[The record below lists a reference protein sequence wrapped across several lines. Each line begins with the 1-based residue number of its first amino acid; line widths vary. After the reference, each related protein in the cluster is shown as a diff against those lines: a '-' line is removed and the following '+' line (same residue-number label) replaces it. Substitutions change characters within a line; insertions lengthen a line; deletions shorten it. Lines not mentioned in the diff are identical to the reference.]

1 MVCYVCLSDKRA
13 FRPPPM
19 FCEKCFTAIHQRW
32 SYWEEGGDDGGLKLC
47 KRCYADIKASAHPNR
62 ILADLAHR
70 NNLQIDLFIEKK
82 EKDRPEYVDN
92 WVQCD
97 ECHAWMHWTCG
108 LYKGEDT
115 PDDCLFFCDNC
126 RLTRGKALAAELTVP
141 PAAKLA
147 EDSLSISLQAS
158 LRKEL
163 GQLGVQCAPV
173 TIRVV
178 SNVDSVTK
186 FEHTSVIGGQGTHVA
201 SDKGQR
207 VLGKAFPYRSK
218 CILAFQHVDGQE
230 VCFFAMY
237 VQEYGSDCPEPNT
250 NRVYISYL
258 DSVRYFRSQPD
269 GHRTTIYHSVLVNYL
284 AYARELG
291 FTHAH
296 IWVSPPKQG
305 DDYIFYAHPETMV
318 TKRMGLLKLKEWY
331 EKMLEVAKARG
342 IVVDY
347 QDMQEEYKDIE
358 SIDDIPMFSG
368 DHWAASIVKKMEEQ
382 RRKEDATQM
391 KKKHSSP
398 ASAVTEISGVLPLGS
413 EPPRGGGEPS
423 AGGKVAL
430 ENKDDQLLNQ
440 ITEEMR
446 SMRNHFIVVT
456 LVELKKQFSRAV
468 IRDPVCAVR
477 GRHSAKPFSESA
489 RSWMCARIRA
499 QARMCSQMSVCCHRC
514 AAAAESN
521 RSTCCPHGTLQ
532 VPLISNEFVDTRSA
546 FLEKC
551 QMYHWQ
557 FDELRNAQHS
567 TLMLLYHLHGMH
579 KAAKTKLASQH
590 AMHTE
595 PHQQQLRNATER
607 KPLQAATSRSSK
619 IETAMHDWSTLL
631 AHANE
636 AAAMQ
641 TWALPPDELFQ
652 RILAQ
657 INRSK
662 RDILQEKYSACLSP
676 TCSEQTRAVFIRV
689 LKRIAE
695 SFMTCLLQ
703 MQQSGGSA
711 PSRSMI
717 DASTRTAH

>member
-1 MVCYVCLSDKRA
+1 
-13 FRPPPM
+13 
-19 FCEKCFTAIHQRW
+19 
-32 SYWEEGGDDGGLKLC
+32 
-47 KRCYADIKASAHPNR
+47 
-62 ILADLAHR
+62 
-70 NNLQIDLFIEKK
+70 
-82 EKDRPEYVDN
+82 
-92 WVQCD
+92 
-97 ECHAWMHWTCG
+97 
-108 LYKGEDT
+108 
-115 PDDCLFFCDNC
+115 
-126 RLTRGKALAAELTVP
+126 
-141 PAAKLA
+141 
-147 EDSLSISLQAS
+147 
-158 LRKEL
+158 
-163 GQLGVQCAPV
+163 
-173 TIRVV
+173 
-178 SNVDSVTK
+178 
-186 FEHTSVIGGQGTHVA
+186 
-201 SDKGQR
+201 
-207 VLGKAFPYRSK
+207 
-218 CILAFQHVDGQE
+218 
-230 VCFFAMY
+230 
-237 VQEYGSDCPEPNT
+237 
-250 NRVYISYL
+250 
-258 DSVRYFRSQPD
+258 
-269 GHRTTIYHSVLVNYL
+269 
-284 AYARELG
+284 
-291 FTHAH
+291 
-296 IWVSPPKQG
+296 
-305 DDYIFYAHPETMV
+305 
-318 TKRMGLLKLKEWY
+318 
-331 EKMLEVAKARG
+331 
-342 IVVDY
+342 
-347 QDMQEEYKDIE
+347 
-358 SIDDIPMFSG
+358 MFSG

-657 INRSK
+657 ARS
-662 RDILQEKYSACLSP
+662 
-676 TCSEQTRAVFIRV
+676 
-689 LKRIAE
+689 
-695 SFMTCLLQ
+695 
-703 MQQSGGSA
+703 
-711 PSRSMI
+711 
-717 DASTRTAH
+717 